1 MKTNTQSTQKRKRKG
16 FTLVELLVVIAII
29 ASLAGL
35 SYGPIMKHLESSA
48 RTEAISNV
56 KNIYSAMLG
65 YMAQNDN
72 IFPDEDA
79 LEDSETAGGGSAASD
94 YFQLLFD
101 GGHVDDEKYFYHRQ
115 GEKMGLASEKPD
127 NDKTLSADE
136 NVWGY
141 VEGLDPGDSTSP
153 FIFDSS
159 EDGVSFLANTW
170 KGKAIVLKVDGGA
183 EALKISLSGPL
194 DTTDSSQSGEVEID
208 FNGQRQNIFDTV
220 PDHGEIITPG

>member
-127 NDKTLSADE
+127 NDKTLSAD
-136 NVWGY
+136 
-141 VEGLDPGDSTSP
+141 D
-153 FIFDSS
+153 
-159 EDGVSFLANTW
+159 FLANTW

-208 FNGQRQNIFDTV
+208 FNGQKQNIFDTI